1 MNTFQRNAIVAV
13 AASGLFLV
21 STQGV
26 SAQQPPSPHAPEV
39 PREQTTPRVAE
50 SKAGDTVKVRGELLR
65 VDAEAKTLTVKGTDG
80 KETRF
85 SYDDST
91 TIVGGGEGTAG
102 LATMSG
108 ATVTVHY
115 DKDDTHANHD
125 APAMTQTTPRA
136 EASAKAHK
144 ATKIEIAPRS

>member
-1 MNTFQRNAIVAV
+1 MNTFKRNAIVAV

-39 PREQTTPRVAE
+39 PREQTTPRVA
-50 SKAGDTVKVRGELLR
+50 APQARDTMKLRGELLR
-65 VDAEAKTLTVKGTDG
+65 VDAEAKTLTVKDTDG
-80 KETRF
+80 KETKF
-85 SYDDST
+85 AYDDST

-115 DKDDTHANHD
+115 DKDDKHETHD
-125 APAMTQTTPRA
+125 APATTAKTPRA
-136 EASAKAHK
+136 NASVKAHK
-144 ATKIEIAPRS
+144 ATKIEITPRS